1 MSKLNDV
8 FNKTKNV
15 SLVLCIFGFVFL
27 GVDDCKAQD
36 STNYILS
43 ETYLSKSSKIQQ
55 YEFFDGLGRSTITA
69 NNGIDG
75 SGKFSYT
82 LKKHSGEGNVVEQW
96 LPVLGNKTI
105 ETKTIDDIQR
115 AASSDYSDSYAYDDS
130 EYDALN
136 RPIRHHKAG
145 QAWKSKPATTTYV
158 TNAANDV
165 KRYLISASN
174 TKNVVFNGYY
184 PKGTLHGIC
193 YTDEDGVSI
202 STYTDAFDR
211 KVLERRGNG
220 CDTYYVYDDLGR
232 LTFVL
237 QPMYQQEANADKYA
251 YLYEYD
257 LRGNLIKKKLPGCD
271 AIEYVYDKYDRCVS
285 IQDGEL
291 RKKGK
296 CRFML
301 YDKMGRLALQGLA
314 NGNLVSG
321 SLSVVDHACNIR
333 MGICGTD
340 YRGAIVP
347 LFRNSKIDV
356 MEIVNYYDDYSFL
369 DGTNKAQF
377 QGISRP
383 DSSVSKGQLTG
394 TLRLASNGETTAE
407 VYAYDLLGNKT
418 QTQSRALGSVMETQ
432 TNTYTYTNKP
442 ATLEYTLRPMSGK
455 TLTYSI
461 RNEYST
467 TTDALMGVS
476 YRAKADTA
484 AIKYWTLRYLYDN
497 HGRVS
502 AIYRPKDLLHFK
514 DDYKYRVDYGYDIHG
529 WTRSITGKRFS
540 ERVFYEDGQGMPAY
554 SGNISG
560 VAWSRASSSIQKG
573 YCYSY
578 DGQGRLASSEYGEQ
592 EFSNNLGRYDEG
604 LYYDANGNI
613 TRIVRNGLRQDGTYG
628 AIDSLRLSY
637 NGNQLKSV
645 LELAQP
651 VLYAGSMD
659 VSRSSDGIEY
669 NANGSLIK
677 DLSRGIVSIEYD
689 AGNNPKQIVFDN
701 GDMTR
706 YVYSAAGQKLRT
718 IHYKSF
724 KGDSPSPSLAGG
736 YGASDYLY
744 VDSTDYMLD
753 GNVVCSNGRLYCLL
767 FDGGILLAR
776 YAKKVQLWPGSGREL
791 GNGKSKSLQIGTP
804 SSSSDD
810 QMETILHLYFYYKDH
825 LGNNREVV
833 DESGDTYQSTDY
845 YPYGMPFLDRHSPL
859 QAILQPYKYNGKEL
873 DLMSGLNTYDY
884 GGRQYYSAIPMW
896 DRVDPLCEDDY
907 HTSPYAYCLGR
918 PTMLIDFDGYKPTEE
933 EAARIADHVYG
944 NGDVMLIGGWRVS
957 KRKFENVNYIDDGSG
972 FKSKLYERTI
982 DGKTEYVYATAGTDG
997 LSMKDWKNNVQQFE
1011 GKSQQYKISKYNAEK
1026 ISDALYDRELTFV
1039 GHSLGG
1045 GLAAANAANTSNRKR
1060 LAMTFNAAWVS
1071 SSTVPNSVMKNANID
1086 AYVNIGDELYYIQMR
1101 NFKVRANGNFHWRYG
1116 RRSLLGHSIKN
1127 FYSSDSKV
1135 FNQYYKSIQ
1144 SLYIQNS
1151 SFSPFTF

>member
-69 NNGIDG
+69 NSGIDG

-115 AASSDYSDSYAYDDS
+115 AAYSDYSDSYAYDDS

-145 QAWKSKPATTTYV
+145 QAWKSKPATTTYI

-340 YRGAIVP
+340 YRGAIGP

-418 QTQSRALGSVMETQ
+418 QTQSRALGSGMETQ

-461 RNEYST
+461 SNEYST
-467 TTDALMGVS
+467 INDALLGKE
-476 YRAKADTA
+476 YRAKVDTA
-484 AIKYWTLRYLYDN
+484 AIKYWTLRYQYDN

-514 DDYKYRVDYGYDIHG
+514 DDYKYRVRYGYDLHG
-529 WTRSITGKRFS
+529 WISNISGNNFS
-540 ERVFYEDGQGMPAY
+540 ERIYYDAGQGTSMY
-554 SGNISG
+554 NGNISS
-560 VAWSRASSSIQKG
+560 VAWENGSILTKG
-573 YCYSY
+573 YRYKY
-578 DGQGRLASSEYGEQ
+578 DSQNRLVDAEYGE
-592 EFSNNLGRYDEG
+592 SNFASRLGRYDEKVG
-604 LYYDANGNI
+604 YNVNGGI
-613 TRIVRNGLRQDGTYG
+613 IQIVRNGLRQDDTYG

-718 IHYKSF
+718 IYYKSF
-724 KGDSPSPSLAGG
+724 KGDSPSLAGG

-753 GNVVCSNGRLYCLL
+753 GNVVYFNGRLSYLL

-776 YAKKVQLWPGSGREL
+776 YVKKVQLWPGSGREL

-810 QMETILHLYFYYKDH
+810 QMETILRLYFYYKDH
-825 LGNNREVV
+825 LGNNCEVV
-833 DESGDTYQSTDY
+833 DESGNTYQSTDY
-845 YPYGMPFLDRHSPL
+845 YPYGMPHLDRHSLL

-873 DLMSGLNTYDY
+873 DLKSGLNTYDY

-907 HTSPYAYCLGR
+907 HSSPYAYCLGR
-918 PTMLIDFDGYKPTEE
+918 PTMLIDLDGYKPTEE

-957 KRKFENVNYIDDGSG
+957 NRKFGKDVKFLDKGSG
-972 FKSKLYERTI
+972 FKSNLYERTI

-997 LSMKDWKNNVQQFE
+997 FSKKDWKNNVQQIMGE
-1011 GKSQQYKISKYNAEK
+1011 SKQYKISMYNAEK
-1026 ISDALYDRELTFV
+1026 ISDALFNSELTFV

-1045 GLAAANAANTSNRKR
+1045 GLAAANAAKTADKKR

-1071 SSTVPNSVMKNANID
+1071 PCTVHPKIMNGAKID
-1086 AYVNIGDELYYIQMR
+1086 AYVNINDELNFFQM
-1101 NFKVRANGNFHWRYG
+1101 
-1116 RRSLLGHSIKN
+1116 LGLKA
-1127 FYSSDSKV
+1127 
-1135 FNQYYKSIQ
+1135 
-1144 SLYIQNS
+1144 NS
-1151 SFSPFTF
+1151 SLKFDIKAKQFYAASQRVL

>member
-1 MSKLNDV
+1 M
-8 FNKTKNV
+8 
-15 SLVLCIFGFVFL
+15 
-27 GVDDCKAQD
+27 
-36 STNYILS
+36 
-43 ETYLSKSSKIQQ
+43 
-55 YEFFDGLGRSTITA
+55 
-69 NNGIDG
+69 
-75 SGKFSYT
+75 
-82 LKKHSGEGNVVEQW
+82 
-96 LPVLGNKTI
+96 
-105 ETKTIDDIQR
+105 
-115 AASSDYSDSYAYDDS
+115 
-130 EYDALN
+130 
-136 RPIRHHKAG
+136 
-145 QAWKSKPATTTYV
+145 
-158 TNAANDV
+158 
-165 KRYLISASN
+165 
-174 TKNVVFNGYY
+174 
-184 PKGTLHGIC
+184 
-193 YTDEDGVSI
+193 
-202 STYTDAFDR
+202 
-211 KVLERRGNG
+211 
-220 CDTYYVYDDLGR
+220 
-232 LTFVL
+232 
-237 QPMYQQEANADKYA
+237 
-251 YLYEYD
+251 
-257 LRGNLIKKKLPGCD
+257 
-271 AIEYVYDKYDRCVS
+271 
-285 IQDGEL
+285 
-291 RKKGK
+291 
-296 CRFML
+296 
-301 YDKMGRLALQGLA
+301 
-314 NGNLVSG
+314 
-321 SLSVVDHACNIR
+321 
-333 MGICGTD
+333 
-340 YRGAIVP
+340 
-347 LFRNSKIDV
+347 
-356 MEIVNYYDDYSFL
+356 
-369 DGTNKAQF
+369 
-377 QGISRP
+377 
-383 DSSVSKGQLTG
+383 
-394 TLRLASNGETTAE
+394 
-407 VYAYDLLGNKT
+407 
-418 QTQSRALGSVMETQ
+418 
-432 TNTYTYTNKP
+432 
-442 ATLEYTLRPMSGK
+442 
-455 TLTYSI
+455 
-461 RNEYST
+461 
-467 TTDALMGVS
+467 
-476 YRAKADTA
+476 
-484 AIKYWTLRYLYDN
+484 
-497 HGRVS
+497 
-502 AIYRPKDLLHFK
+502 
-514 DDYKYRVDYGYDIHG
+514 
-529 WTRSITGKRFS
+529 
-540 ERVFYEDGQGMPAY
+540 
-554 SGNISG
+554 
-560 VAWSRASSSIQKG
+560 
-573 YCYSY
+573 
-578 DGQGRLASSEYGEQ
+578 
-592 EFSNNLGRYDEG
+592 
-604 LYYDANGNI
+604 
-613 TRIVRNGLRQDGTYG
+613 
-628 AIDSLRLSY
+628 
-637 NGNQLKSV
+637 
-645 LELAQP
+645 
-651 VLYAGSMD
+651 LYAGSTD

-753 GNVVCSNGRLYCLL
+753 GNVVCSNGRLSRLL

-776 YAKKVQLWPGSGREL
+776 YVPTVYLQPGSGREL
-791 GNGKSKSLQIGTP
+791 GNGKSLQIGTP

-810 QMETILHLYFYYKDH
+810 QMETILRLYFYYKDH

-833 DESGDTYQSTDY
+833 DESGNTYQSTDY

-907 HTSPYAYCLGR
+907 HSSPYAYCLGR
-918 PTMLIDFDGYKPTEE
+918 PTMLIDLDGYKPTEE

-997 LSMKDWKNNVQQFE
+997 LSWKDWKNNVQQFE
-1011 GKSQQYKISKYNAEK
+1011 GTSQQYKISKYNAEK

-1071 SSTVPNSVMKNANID
+1071 SSTVPNSIMKNANID

>member
-69 NNGIDG
+69 NSGIDG

-115 AASSDYSDSYAYDDS
+115 AAYSDYSDSYAYDDS

-145 QAWKSKPATTTYV
+145 QAWKSKPATTTYI

-340 YRGAIVP
+340 YRGAIGP

-418 QTQSRALGSVMETQ
+418 QTQSRALGSGMETQ

-461 RNEYST
+461 SNEYST
-467 TTDALMGVS
+467 INDALLGKE
-476 YRAKADTA
+476 YRAKVDTA
-484 AIKYWTLRYLYDN
+484 AIKYWTLRYQYDN

-514 DDYKYRVDYGYDIHG
+514 DDYKYRVRYGYDLHG
-529 WTRSITGKRFS
+529 WISNISGNNFS
-540 ERVFYEDGQGMPAY
+540 ERIYYDAGQGTSMY
-554 SGNISG
+554 NGNISS
-560 VAWSRASSSIQKG
+560 VAWENGSILTKG
-573 YCYSY
+573 YRYKY
-578 DGQGRLASSEYGEQ
+578 DSQNRLVDAEYGE
-592 EFSNNLGRYDEG
+592 SNFASRLGRYDEKVG
-604 LYYDANGNI
+604 YNVNGGI
-613 TRIVRNGLRQDGTYG
+613 IQIVRNGLRQDDTYG

-718 IHYKSF
+718 IYYKSF
-724 KGDSPSPSLAGG
+724 KGDSPSLAGG

-753 GNVVCSNGRLYCLL
+753 GNVVYFNGRLSYLL

-776 YAKKVQLWPGSGREL
+776 YVKKVQLWPGSGREL

-810 QMETILHLYFYYKDH
+810 QMETILRLYFYYKDH
-825 LGNNREVV
+825 LGNNCEVV
-833 DESGDTYQSTDY
+833 DESGNTYQSTDY
-845 YPYGMPFLDRHSPL
+845 YPYGMPHLDRHSLL

-873 DLMSGLNTYDY
+873 DLKSGLNTYDY

-907 HTSPYAYCLGR
+907 HSSPYAYCLGR
-918 PTMLIDFDGYKPTEE
+918 PTMLIDLDGYKPTEE

-957 KRKFENVNYIDDGSG
+957 NRKFGKDVKFLDKGSG
-972 FKSKLYERTI
+972 FKSNLYERTI

-997 LSMKDWKNNVQQFE
+997 FSKKDWKNNVQQIMGE
-1011 GKSQQYKISKYNAEK
+1011 SKQYKISMYNAEK
-1026 ISDALYDRELTFV
+1026 ISDALFNSELTFV

-1045 GLAAANAANTSNRKR
+1045 GLAAANAAKTADKKR

-1071 SSTVPNSVMKNANID
+1071 PCTVHPKIMNGAKID
-1086 AYVNIGDELYYIQMR
+1086 AYVNINDELNFFQMLGL
-1101 NFKVRANGNFHWRYG
+1101 KAISNGNLHLRFTKC
-1116 RRSLLGHSIKN
+1116 SLFGHSIEN
-1127 FYSSDSKV
+1127 FYSSYWDKIK
-1135 FNQYYKSIQ
+1135 QYFKQLQ
-1144 SLYIQNS
+1144 SR
-1151 SFSPFTF
+1151 

>member
-69 NNGIDG
+69 NSGIDG

-145 QAWKSKPATTTYV
+145 QAWKSKPATTTYI

-211 KVLERRGNG
+211 KLLERRGNG

-271 AIEYVYDKYDRCVS
+271 AIEYVYDKYNRCVS

-340 YRGAIVP
+340 YRGAIGP

-461 RNEYST
+461 SNEYST
-467 TTDALMGVS
+467 INDALLGKE
-476 YRAKADTA
+476 YRAKVDTA
-484 AIKYWTLRYLYDN
+484 AIKYWTLRYQYDN

-514 DDYKYRVDYGYDIHG
+514 DDYKYRVRYGYDLHG
-529 WTRSITGKRFS
+529 WISNISGNNFS
-540 ERVFYEDGQGMPAY
+540 ERIYYDAGQGTSMY
-554 SGNISG
+554 NGNISS
-560 VAWSRASSSIQKG
+560 VAWENGSILTKG
-573 YCYSY
+573 YRYKY
-578 DGQGRLASSEYGEQ
+578 DSQNRLVDAEYGE
-592 EFSNNLGRYDEG
+592 SNFASRLGRYDEKVG
-604 LYYDANGNI
+604 YNVNGGI
-613 TRIVRNGLRQDGTYG
+613 IQIVRNGLRQDDTYG

-718 IHYKSF
+718 IYYKSF
-724 KGDSPSPSLAGG
+724 KGDSPSLAGG

-753 GNVVCSNGRLYCLL
+753 GNVVYFNGRLSYLL

-776 YAKKVQLWPGSGREL
+776 YVKKVQLWPGSGREL

-810 QMETILHLYFYYKDH
+810 QMETILRLSFYYKDH
-825 LGNNREVV
+825 LGNNCEVV
-833 DESGDTYQSTDY
+833 DESGNTYQSTDY
-845 YPYGMPFLDRHSPL
+845 YPYGMPHLDRHSLL

-873 DLMSGLNTYDY
+873 DLKSGLNTYDY

-907 HTSPYAYCLGR
+907 HSSPYAYCLGR
-918 PTMLIDFDGYKPTEE
+918 PTMLIDLDGYKPTEE

-957 KRKFENVNYIDDGSG
+957 NRKFGKDVKFLDKGSG
-972 FKSKLYERTI
+972 FKSNLYERTI

-997 LSMKDWKNNVQQFE
+997 FSKKDWKNNVQQIMGE
-1011 GKSQQYKISKYNAEK
+1011 SKQYKISMYNAEK
-1026 ISDALYDRELTFV
+1026 ISDALFNSELTFV

-1045 GLAAANAANTSNRKR
+1045 GLAAANAAKTADKKR

-1071 SSTVPNSVMKNANID
+1071 PCTVHPKIMNGAKID
-1086 AYVNIGDELYYIQMR
+1086 AYVNINDELNFFQMLGL
-1101 NFKVRANGNFHWRYG
+1101 KAISNGNLHLRFTKC
-1116 RRSLLGHSIKN
+1116 SLFGHSIEN
-1127 FYSSDSKV
+1127 FYSSYWDKIK
-1135 FNQYYKSIQ
+1135 QYFKQLQ
-1144 SLYIQNS
+1144 SR
-1151 SFSPFTF
+1151 

>member
-1 MSKLNDV
+1 
-8 FNKTKNV
+8 
-15 SLVLCIFGFVFL
+15 
-27 GVDDCKAQD
+27 
-36 STNYILS
+36 
-43 ETYLSKSSKIQQ
+43 
-55 YEFFDGLGRSTITA
+55 
-69 NNGIDG
+69 
-75 SGKFSYT
+75 
-82 LKKHSGEGNVVEQW
+82 
-96 LPVLGNKTI
+96 
-105 ETKTIDDIQR
+105 
-115 AASSDYSDSYAYDDS
+115 
-130 EYDALN
+130 
-136 RPIRHHKAG
+136 
-145 QAWKSKPATTTYV
+145 
-158 TNAANDV
+158 
-165 KRYLISASN
+165 
-174 TKNVVFNGYY
+174 
-184 PKGTLHGIC
+184 
-193 YTDEDGVSI
+193 
-202 STYTDAFDR
+202 
-211 KVLERRGNG
+211 
-220 CDTYYVYDDLGR
+220 
-232 LTFVL
+232 
-237 QPMYQQEANADKYA
+237 
-251 YLYEYD
+251 
-257 LRGNLIKKKLPGCD
+257 
-271 AIEYVYDKYDRCVS
+271 
-285 IQDGEL
+285 
-291 RKKGK
+291 
-296 CRFML
+296 
-301 YDKMGRLALQGLA
+301 
-314 NGNLVSG
+314 
-321 SLSVVDHACNIR
+321 
-333 MGICGTD
+333 
-340 YRGAIVP
+340 
-347 LFRNSKIDV
+347 
-356 MEIVNYYDDYSFL
+356 
-369 DGTNKAQF
+369 
-377 QGISRP
+377 
-383 DSSVSKGQLTG
+383 
-394 TLRLASNGETTAE
+394 
-407 VYAYDLLGNKT
+407 
-418 QTQSRALGSVMETQ
+418 
-432 TNTYTYTNKP
+432 
-442 ATLEYTLRPMSGK
+442 MSGK

-467 TTDALMGVS
+467 TTDALMSVS
-476 YRAKADTA
+476 YRAKADTS
-484 AIKYWTLRYLYDN
+484 AIKDWTLCYLYDK
-497 HGRVS
+497 HGRLS
-502 AIYRPKDLLHFK
+502 TTYRPKNLLDLRGDCK
-514 DDYKYRVDYGYDIHG
+514 YKVDYGYDIHG

-540 ERVFYEDGQGMPAY
+540 ECVFYEDGQGMPAY

-573 YCYSY
+573 YRYSY

-604 LYYDANGNI
+604 VYYDANGNI

-753 GNVVCSNGRLYCLL
+753 GNVVCTNGRLSHLL
-767 FDGGILLAR
+767 FDGGILLAN
-776 YAKKVQLWPGSGREL
+776 YALKVQLWPGSGREL

-810 QMETILHLYFYYKDH
+810 QMETILRLYFYYKDH

-833 DESGDTYQSTDY
+833 DESGNTYQSTDY
-845 YPYGMPFLDRHSPL
+845 YPYGTPHLDRHSPL

-873 DLMSGLNTYDY
+873 DMMSGLNTYDY

-918 PTMLIDFDGYKPTEE
+918 PTMLIDLDGYKPTEE

-997 LSMKDWKNNVQQFE
+997 LSWKDWKNNVQQFE

-1071 SSTVPNSVMKNANID
+1071 SSTVPNSIMKNANID

-1144 SLYIQNS
+1144 SLYIQSS

>member
-36 STNYILS
+36 CTNYILS

-145 QAWKSKPATTTYV
+145 QAWKSKPATTTYI

-211 KVLERRGNG
+211 KVLERRGNV

-321 SLSVVDHACNIR
+321 SLSVVDHACNIH

-340 YRGAIVP
+340 YRGAIGP

-369 DGTNKAQF
+369 DGTNKVQF

-383 DSSVSKGQLTG
+383 DSSVSKGRLTG

-461 RNEYST
+461 SNEYST
-467 TTDALMGVS
+467 INDALLGKE
-476 YRAKADTA
+476 YRAKVDTA
-484 AIKYWTLRYLYDN
+484 AIKYWTLRYQYDN

-514 DDYKYRVDYGYDIHG
+514 DDYKYRVRYGYDLHG
-529 WTRSITGKRFS
+529 WISNISGNNFS
-540 ERVFYEDGQGMPAY
+540 ERIYYDAGQGTSMY
-554 SGNISG
+554 NGNISS
-560 VAWSRASSSIQKG
+560 VAWENGSILTKG
-573 YCYSY
+573 YRYKY
-578 DGQGRLASSEYGEQ
+578 DSQNRLVDAEYGE
-592 EFSNNLGRYDEG
+592 SNFASRLGRYDEKVG
-604 LYYDANGNI
+604 YNVNGGI
-613 TRIVRNGLRQDGTYG
+613 IQIVRNGLRQDDTYG

-718 IHYKSF
+718 IYYKSF
-724 KGDSPSPSLAGG
+724 KGDSPSLAGG

-753 GNVVCSNGRLYCLL
+753 GNVVYFNGRLSYLL

-776 YAKKVQLWPGSGREL
+776 YVKKVQLWPGSGREL

-810 QMETILHLYFYYKDH
+810 QMETILRLYFYYKDH
-825 LGNNREVV
+825 LGNNCEVV
-833 DESGDTYQSTDY
+833 DESGNTYQSTDY

-907 HTSPYAYCLGR
+907 HSSPYAYCLGR
-918 PTMLIDFDGYKPTEE
+918 PTMLIDLDGYKPTEE

-957 KRKFENVNYIDDGSG
+957 NRKFGKDVKFLDKGSG
-972 FKSKLYERTI
+972 FKSNLYERTI

-997 LSMKDWKNNVQQFE
+997 FSKKDWKNNVQQIMGE
-1011 GKSQQYKISKYNAEK
+1011 SKQYKISMYNAEK
-1026 ISDALYDRELTFV
+1026 ISDALFNSELTFV

-1045 GLAAANAANTSNRKR
+1045 GLAAANAAKTADKKR

-1071 SSTVPNSVMKNANID
+1071 PCTVHPKIMNGAKID
-1086 AYVNIGDELYYIQMR
+1086 AYVNINDELNFFQMLGL
-1101 NFKVRANGNFHWRYG
+1101 KAISNGNLHLRFTKC
-1116 RRSLLGHSIKN
+1116 SLFGHSIEN
-1127 FYSSDSKV
+1127 FYSSYWDKIK
-1135 FNQYYKSIQ
+1135 QYFKQLQ
-1144 SLYIQNS
+1144 SR
-1151 SFSPFTF
+1151 

>member
-69 NNGIDG
+69 NSGIDG

-145 QAWKSKPATTTYV
+145 QAWKSKPATTTYI

-211 KVLERRGNG
+211 KLLERRGNG

-271 AIEYVYDKYDRCVS
+271 AIEYVYDKYNRCVS

-340 YRGAIVP
+340 YRGAIGP

-461 RNEYST
+461 SNEYST
-467 TTDALMGVS
+467 INDALLGKE
-476 YRAKADTA
+476 YRAKVDTA
-484 AIKYWTLRYLYDN
+484 AIKYWTLRYQYDN

-514 DDYKYRVDYGYDIHG
+514 DDYKYRVRYGYDLHG
-529 WTRSITGKRFS
+529 WISNISGNNFS
-540 ERVFYEDGQGMPAY
+540 ERIYYDAGQGTSMY
-554 SGNISG
+554 NGNISS
-560 VAWSRASSSIQKG
+560 VAWENGSILTKG
-573 YCYSY
+573 YRYKY
-578 DGQGRLASSEYGEQ
+578 DSQNRLVDAEYGE
-592 EFSNNLGRYDEG
+592 SNFASRLGRYDEKVG
-604 LYYDANGNI
+604 YNVNGGI
-613 TRIVRNGLRQDGTYG
+613 IQIVRNGLRQDDTYG

-718 IHYKSF
+718 IYYKSF
-724 KGDSPSPSLAGG
+724 KGDSPSLAGG

-753 GNVVCSNGRLYCLL
+753 GNVVYFNGRLSYLL

-776 YAKKVQLWPGSGREL
+776 YVKKVQLWPGSGREL

-810 QMETILHLYFYYKDH
+810 QMETILRLYFYYKDH
-825 LGNNREVV
+825 LGNNCEVV
-833 DESGDTYQSTDY
+833 DESGNTYQSTDY

-918 PTMLIDFDGYKPTEE
+918 PTMLIDLDGYKPTEE

-957 KRKFENVNYIDDGSG
+957 NRKFGKDVKFLDKGSG
-972 FKSKLYERTI
+972 FKSNLYERTI
-982 DGKTEYVYATAGTDG
+982 DRKTEYVYATAGTDG
-997 LSMKDWKNNVQQFE
+997 FSKKDWKNNVQQIMGE
-1011 GKSQQYKISKYNAEK
+1011 SKQYKISMYNAEK
-1026 ISDALYDRELTFV
+1026 ISDALFNSELTFV

-1045 GLAAANAANTSNRKR
+1045 GLAAANAAKTADKKR

-1071 SSTVPNSVMKNANID
+1071 PCTVHPKIMNGAKID
-1086 AYVNIGDELYYIQMR
+1086 AYVNINDELNFFQMLGL
-1101 NFKVRANGNFHWRYG
+1101 KAISNGNLHLRFTKC
-1116 RRSLLGHSIKN
+1116 SLFGHSIEN
-1127 FYSSDSKV
+1127 FYSSYWDKIK
-1135 FNQYYKSIQ
+1135 QYFKQLQ
-1144 SLYIQNS
+1144 SR
-1151 SFSPFTF
+1151 

>member
-1 MSKLNDV
+1 M
-8 FNKTKNV
+8 
-15 SLVLCIFGFVFL
+15 
-27 GVDDCKAQD
+27 
-36 STNYILS
+36 
-43 ETYLSKSSKIQQ
+43 
-55 YEFFDGLGRSTITA
+55 
-69 NNGIDG
+69 
-75 SGKFSYT
+75 
-82 LKKHSGEGNVVEQW
+82 
-96 LPVLGNKTI
+96 
-105 ETKTIDDIQR
+105 
-115 AASSDYSDSYAYDDS
+115 
-130 EYDALN
+130 
-136 RPIRHHKAG
+136 
-145 QAWKSKPATTTYV
+145 
-158 TNAANDV
+158 
-165 KRYLISASN
+165 
-174 TKNVVFNGYY
+174 
-184 PKGTLHGIC
+184 
-193 YTDEDGVSI
+193 
-202 STYTDAFDR
+202 
-211 KVLERRGNG
+211 
-220 CDTYYVYDDLGR
+220 
-232 LTFVL
+232 
-237 QPMYQQEANADKYA
+237 
-251 YLYEYD
+251 
-257 LRGNLIKKKLPGCD
+257 PGCD

-333 MGICGTD
+333 MRICGTD
-340 YRGAIVP
+340 YRGAIGP

-369 DGTNKAQF
+369 NGTNKAQF

-455 TLTYSI
+455 TLTYCIS
-461 RNEYST
+461 NEYST
-467 TTDALMGVS
+467 INDALLGKE
-476 YRAKADTA
+476 YRAKVDTA
-484 AIKYWTLRYLYDN
+484 AIKYWTLRYQYDN

-514 DDYKYRVDYGYDIHG
+514 DDYKYRVRYGYDLHG
-529 WTRSITGKRFS
+529 WISNISGNNFS
-540 ERVFYEDGQGMPAY
+540 ERIYYDAGQGTSMY
-554 SGNISG
+554 NGNISS
-560 VAWSRASSSIQKG
+560 VAWENGSILTKG
-573 YCYSY
+573 YRYKY
-578 DGQGRLASSEYGEQ
+578 DSQNRLVDAEYGE
-592 EFSNNLGRYDEG
+592 SNFASRLGRYDEKVG
-604 LYYDANGNI
+604 YNVNGGI
-613 TRIVRNGLRQDGTYG
+613 IQIVRNGLRQDGTYG

-753 GNVVCSNGRLYCLL
+753 GNVVCFNGRLSCLL

-776 YAKKVQLWPGSGREL
+776 YVKKVQLWPGSGREL

-810 QMETILHLYFYYKDH
+810 QMETILRLYFYYKDH
-825 LGNNREVV
+825 LGNNCEVV
-833 DESGDTYQSTDY
+833 DESGNTYQSTDY
-845 YPYGMPFLDRHSPL
+845 YPYGMPFLDRYSPL

-873 DLMSGLNTYDY
+873 EMMSGLNTYDY

-918 PTMLIDFDGYKPTEE
+918 PTMLIDLDGYKPTEE

-997 LSMKDWKNNVQQFE
+997 FSKEDWKNNIQQLVGE
-1011 GKSQQYKISKYNAEK
+1011 SEQYETSMDNAYNLSKNLK
-1026 ISDALYDRELTFV
+1026 DSELTFV

-1045 GLAAANAANTSNRKR
+1045 GLAAANAYKTGRD
-1060 LAMTFNAAWVS
+1060 AMTFNAAWVS
-1071 SSTVPNSVMKNANID
+1071 PATIGAKQRQSANID
-1086 AYVNIGDELYYIQMR
+1086 AYVNVGDELYYIQMR
-1101 NFKVRANGNFHWRYG
+1101 NLKVRANGNFHWRYG

-1135 FNQYYKSIQ
+1135 FNQYFKSIQ
-1144 SLYIQNS
+1144 SLYMQNRF
-1151 SFSPFTF
+1151 FSPFTF